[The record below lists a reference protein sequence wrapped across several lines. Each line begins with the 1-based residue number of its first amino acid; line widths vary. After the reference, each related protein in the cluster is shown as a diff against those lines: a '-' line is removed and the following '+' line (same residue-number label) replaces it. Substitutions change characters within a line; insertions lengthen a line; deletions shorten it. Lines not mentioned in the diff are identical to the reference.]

1 MKVLRHFILILAIVI
16 SGNIF
21 AQKSQQEL
29 QQLMQQRNEYYF
41 TFSLN
46 FVPMGLTICFVLLKL
61 LGGFAT
67 DVSWWWIVGTIVLD
81 LIENVILKNW
91 MDGKY
96 S

>member
-1 MKVLRHFILILAIVI
+1 MKVLRYFLIILATVI

-46 FVPMGLTICFVLLKL
+46 GNDDLKAIAQTI
-61 LGGFAT
+61 
-67 DVSWWWIVGTIVLD
+67 
-81 LIENVILKNW
+81 
-91 MDGKY
+91 
-96 S
+96 

>member
-1 MKVLRHFILILAIVI
+1 MLLFILLKLTKMLTI
-16 SGNIF
+16 SWWWIPV
-21 AQKSQQEL
+21 ALIASI
-29 QQLMQQRNEYYF
+29 
-41 TFSLN
+41 
-46 FVPMGLTICFVLLKL
+46 VPMGLTICFVLLKL